1 MTDAVAYFW
10 SAKVP
15 LDEAWLADVARYV
28 GAVPGIG
35 LQLEAGGDV
44 SITLC
49 DGIHSSVQFQF
60 ARRRGGGAVS
70 LATGARLVL
79 VSLGVAARLKLE
91 LSDAN
96 AEALSLNDP
105 RALLTRI
112 PFAQNALQIETIA
125 EEVRFLPKRVHLH
138 ELAGSPQRRAHGIFF
153 SLKSSAW

>member
-35 LQLEAGGDV
+35 LQLEAEGDV
-44 SITLC
+44 SIKLC
-49 DGIHSSVQFQF
+49 DGIHSPVQFQF
-60 ARRRGGGAVS
+60 ARRRGAGAVS
-70 LATGARLVL
+70 LAAGVRVVL

-96 AEALSLNDP
+96 GEALSLSDP

-112 PFAQNALQIETIA
+112 PFAENALQIETIA
-125 EEVRFLPKRVHLH
+125 DEVGLCAKRVHLH
-138 ELAGSPQRRAHGIFF
+138 ELAGSPHRRAHGIFF
-153 SLKSSAW
+153 SLKSS